1 MARWNLVVLVLVGAL
16 ERLFRRVQQQAWD
29 TGLSVYRIGE
39 ITWIFNAW
47 VLFFAI
53 WSLVAPGSGDPRRTA
68 TGIAG
73 LALSLLGRW
82 RIRVVKDGSTVLCV
96 ATQLI

>member
-1 MARWNLVVLVLVGAL
+1 MVLVLVGAL

-29 TGLSVYRIGE
+29 TGLSVYRIGG

-53 WSLVAPGSGDPRRTA
+53 WSLVAPGSGDPWRTA

-82 RIRVVKDGSTVLCV
+82 RIRVVRDGSTVLCV